1 MPSQQISLDMRH
13 AIWLVHK
20 QRCAYCY
27 EPVRFSDLSIDH
39 VIPQTF
45 SNKPEL
51 AEILSVLGL
60 PKDFDLFSIENLLP
74 AHQHCNRAKGSDI
87 FDPHSIVFLL
97 HRATSASANI
107 KRMVAA
113 KRKENYKDDLLRMI
127 GEACNSGIISPM
139 ELQTP
144 TSPNG
149 LRLTK
154 PLVFADAPDEPIH
167 VIMPEEVESYLDR
180 PILVGGNP
188 EFSTNFGDDTG
199 FRMTVRT
206 CREYRSALEAN
217 FYPQTNFDIKSEAF
231 LKTANSVL
239 IAAAS
244 LRRAHI
250 SHIHD
255 PHRGVTDLDLLPATI
270 LPAISP
276 DDQERLNQWKNLS
289 VQNLVE
295 LGVVKILRVSSTE
308 ISLEWSMGFMIRE
321 LCRADIDGDGI
332 EDLLCE
338 CYSWAI
344 GGTLGFGSTCVLSRT
359 DANERFSC
367 RF

>member
-1 MPSQQISLDMRH
+1 MRH
-13 AIWLVHK
+13 AIWLVHNR
-20 QRCAYCY
+20 RCAYCY
-27 EPVRFSDLSIDH
+27 EPVPFSDLSVDH
-39 VIPQTF
+39 VIPQTL

-51 AEILSVLGL
+51 AEVLNVLGL
-60 PKDFDLFSIENLLP
+60 PEDFDLFSIENLLP
-74 AHQHCNRAKGSDI
+74 AHHHCNRAKSADI
-87 FDPHSIVFLL
+87 FDPHSIEFLL
-97 HRATSASANI
+97 RRAASASVNI
-107 KRMVAA
+107 RRMVAA
-113 KRKENYKDDLLRMI
+113 KRKEYDKDDLLKMI
-127 GEACNSGIISPM
+127 GEAFNSGIISPM

-144 TSPNG
+144 TNPNV

-154 PLVFADAPDEPIH
+154 PLVFADAPDEPVH
-167 VIMPEEVESYLDR
+167 AIMPEEVESYLDR

-188 EFSTNFGDDTG
+188 GFSTNFGDDTG
-199 FRMTVRT
+199 VRMTVRT
-206 CREYRSALEAN
+206 CREYRAALDAN
-217 FYPQTNFDIKSEAF
+217 FYPQTNYDIKSEAF

-239 IAAAS
+239 TAASS

-250 SHIHD
+250 SYIHD
-255 PHRGVTDLDLLPATI
+255 PHRGVADLDLLPATL

-276 DDQERLNQWKNLS
+276 DDQEQLNQWKDLS

-295 LGVVKILRVSSTE
+295 RGVVKILRVSSTE

-359 DANERFSC
+359 DENGRFSC
-367 RF
+367 RS